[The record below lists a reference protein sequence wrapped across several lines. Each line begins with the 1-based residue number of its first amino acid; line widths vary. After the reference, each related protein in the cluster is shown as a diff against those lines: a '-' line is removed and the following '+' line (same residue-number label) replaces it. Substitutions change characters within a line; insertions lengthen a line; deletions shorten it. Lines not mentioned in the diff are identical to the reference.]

1 MQITETESV
10 TTSATVMGPSLV
22 LDLSWIITRF
32 QKHERKSD
40 FVEQFFVELDR
51 YEDQLTGF
59 WSDGMRGFAEV
70 EVLAH
75 LAKALEIVDFSE
87 FRQRCD
93 ETLRSRSLSLDV
105 ALISE
110 GPDVEAILLARL
122 RSLRDSEGLRERYF
136 TLLKD
141 VWSVVAVWWGN
152 EGIRTLNRVAAET
165 QRKLASGTPWYEL
178 VDVHSSAFDDRIAG
192 IMARYEGG
200 KPVKIAPCAFFG
212 KALYFEFDEYILIG
226 FGTGSDVDNAKQ
238 RVAGA
243 IGPLRALADPT
254 RLAIYE
260 FLKRGPSTVK
270 EISESFSLSQPTVS
284 VHVKRLR
291 DVGLVTATRN
301 GTQLE
306 IDIDRAAAEAV
317 SNTLSAVL
325 TT

>member
-1 MQITETESV
+1 MQITEAEPV

-32 QKHERKSD
+32 QRHERKRD
-40 FVEQFFVELDR
+40 FVEQFFVDLAR
-51 YEDQLTGF
+51 YEDRLTGF

-75 LAKALEIVDFSE
+75 IAGSLEAVDFTE
-87 FRQRCD
+87 LRQRCD
-93 ETLRSRSLSLDV
+93 ATLRSASLD
-105 ALISE
+105 LNIRLMSE
-110 GPDVEAILLARL
+110 APEVEAILLARL
-122 RSLRDSEGLRERYF
+122 RSLHESEELRERYF
-136 TLLKD
+136 ALLSD
-141 VWSVVAVWWGN
+141 VWSVVASWWES
-152 EGIRTLNRVAAET
+152 EGIRTLRRVAAET
-165 QRKLASGTPWYEL
+165 QRKLAAGSPWYEL
-178 VDVHSSAFDDRIAG
+178 VDVNCSAFDDRISG
-192 IMARYEGG
+192 IVERFEDG
-200 KPVKIAPCAFFG
+200 KAVKIAPCAFFG

-226 FGTGSDVDNAKQ
+226 FGIGSDVDSAKQ

-306 IDIDRAAAEAV
+306 IDIDRAAADV
-317 SNTLSAVL
+317 ISNTLSAVL